1 VINIFYKNS
10 KILILTMF
18 KINFAIPSIFRY
30 LILLITIVSSNF
42 AMANPARNITVFA
55 EPNMALPLSIIARN
69 FSQKN
74 NAVVSINFNS
84 AFDLLNEI
92 DQGAPANVFVSAHPQ
107 IIENLKQ
114 KGLVDV
120 YNIAYIANDTLTLC
134 TSKDNNK
141 FPLGLLKK
149 NISLENSLK
158 ILDENKLK
166 LIIEHDGISS
176 GYYGK
181 KIIQDL
187 SLGNLN
193 LFYKLI
199 EDKSSLI
206 RDIEINKDTYGIVFL
221 SQLYKNNNLRALSL
235 QKDKIIYYQAFVI
248 AGENMDVAREFLN
261 FLKSQDSKKTLRSNG
276 FIVD

>member
-1 VINIFYKNS
+1 MLK
-10 KILILTMF
+10 LT
-18 KINFAIPSIFRY
+18 FAINYIGHLFFS
-30 LILLITIVSSNF
+30 LVILFVSNNV
-42 AMANPARNITVFA
+42 MANPARNITVFA
-55 EPNMALPLSIIARN
+55 EPNMALPLTIIARN

-120 YNIAYIANDTLTLC
+120 YNIAYIANDILTLC
-134 TSKDNNK
+134 TSKNNNK
-141 FPLGLLKK
+141 FPLALLKK
-149 NISLENSLK
+149 NINLENSLK

-166 LIIEHDGISS
+166 LIVEHDGISS
-176 GYYGK
+176 GFYGK

-187 SLGNLN
+187 SLGNVN
-193 LFYKLI
+193 IFYKLI

-206 RDIEINKDTYGIVFL
+206 RDIEQNKDTYGIVFL
-221 SQLYKNNNLRALSL
+221 SQLFKNNNLRALAT

-248 AGENMDVAREFLN
+248 AGENMDIAREFLN
-261 FLKSQDSKKTLRSNG
+261 FLKNPDSKKTLRNNG

>member
-1 VINIFYKNS
+1 MFKNYLS
-10 KILILTMF
+10 IKYIILISFLGVLLTF
-18 KINFAIPSIFRY
+18 VGNSF
-30 LILLITIVSSNF
+30 
-42 AMANPARNITVFA
+42 ANPARNITVFA

-149 NISLENSLK
+149 NISLEGSLK

-221 SQLYKNNNLRALSL
+221 SQLHKNNNLRALSS

-261 FLKSQDSKKTLRSNG
+261 FLKSQDSKKTLRNSG
-276 FIVD
+276 YIVD

>member
-1 VINIFYKNS
+1 MLK
-10 KILILTMF
+10 LT
-18 KINFAIPSIFRY
+18 FAINYIGHLFFS
-30 LILLITIVSSNF
+30 LVILFVSNNV
-42 AMANPARNITVFA
+42 MANPARNITVFA
-55 EPNMALPLSIIARN
+55 EPNMALPLTIIARN

-120 YNIAYIANDTLTLC
+120 YNIAYIANDILTLC
-134 TSKDNNK
+134 TSKNNNK
-141 FPLGLLKK
+141 FPLALLKK
-149 NISLENSLK
+149 NINLENSLK

-166 LIIEHDGISS
+166 LIVEHDGISS
-176 GYYGK
+176 GFYGK

-187 SLGNLN
+187 SLGNVN
-193 LFYKLI
+193 IFYKLI

-206 RDIEINKDTYGIVFL
+206 RDIEQNKDTYGIVFL
-221 SQLYKNNNLRALSL
+221 SQLFKNNNLRALAT

-261 FLKSQDSKKTLRSNG
+261 FLKNPDSKKTLRNNG

>member
-1 VINIFYKNS
+1 MLK
-10 KILILTMF
+10 LT
-18 KINFAIPSIFRY
+18 FAINYIGHLFFS
-30 LILLITIVSSNF
+30 LVILFVSNNV
-42 AMANPARNITVFA
+42 MANPARNITIFA
-55 EPNMALPLSIIARN
+55 EPNMALPLTIIARN

-120 YNIAYIANDTLTLC
+120 YNIAYIANDILTLC
-134 TSKDNNK
+134 TSKNNNK
-141 FPLGLLKK
+141 FPLALLKK
-149 NISLENSLK
+149 NINLENSLK

-166 LIIEHDGISS
+166 LIVEHDGISS
-176 GYYGK
+176 GFYGK

-187 SLGNLN
+187 SLGNVN
-193 LFYKLI
+193 IFYKLI

-206 RDIEINKDTYGIVFL
+206 RDIEQNKDTYGIVFL
-221 SQLYKNNNLRALSL
+221 SQLFKNNNLRALAT

-261 FLKSQDSKKTLRSNG
+261 FLKNPDSKKTLRNNG